1 MMTFNCRE
9 VQLLLQAFHAEKLDA
24 DACAAVETHLSH
36 CAQCRSAARGHG
48 LAGLLKA
55 AAQAPVPEPSDFFIT
70 RLNAALADCPAPRPC
85 VTMAEALAHTGLRLA
100 PALAALVMLISVG
113 SGYLTASNDTAAA
126 AVPAEELLLEDHPLS
141 ADLMWAAITG
151 ETIER

>member
-1 MMTFNCRE
+1 MMTLHCRE
-9 VQLLLQAFHAEKLDA
+9 VQLSLKAFHAETLDA

-36 CAQCRSAARGHG
+36 CAKCRSAARGQG
-48 LAGLLKA
+48 LAGLLQA
-55 AAQAPVPEPSDFFIT
+55 GAQAPVPEPSDFFIT
-70 RLNAALADCPAPRPC
+70 RLNAALADCPAPRPF
-85 VTMAEALAHTGLRLA
+85 VTMADVLLQTGLRLA

-113 SGYLTASNDTAAA
+113 SGYLTASNDDAAA

-141 ADLMWAAITG
+141 ADLMLAALTG